1 MLGDVGMSDL
11 SNLKELTKAKAEQ
24 EITELKNKIIER
36 LSSIKRDGIDEL
48 IKYLEERTDY
58 FIAPA
63 STKFHSNFD
72 GGLAFHSDNV
82 VELLI
87 QKNKQY
93 KIGLSE
99 DTIYLTGYLHDL
111 CKCNLYEK
119 TMRLKKDEM
128 TGKWIGYASY
138 EFDEKIPLGHGEK
151 SVILLQQFVKL
162 SLEECLMIR
171 WHMGAYVPKDEYR
184 DYNKAIEMHKSV
196 LAFTNADA
204 EASHFLEEVRE
215 PELYTIE
222 EYNQYVKNKAMK
234 KNN

>member
-1 MLGDVGMSDL
+1 MSDL
-11 SNLKELTKAKAEQ
+11 KDLKDLKELTKAKEAQ
-24 EITELKNKIIER
+24 ERQEMQDKIIER

-48 IKYLEERTDY
+48 IKYLLERTDY

-72 GGLAFHSDNV
+72 GGLAFHSNNV
-82 VELLI
+82 VELML

-93 KIGLSE
+93 NLGLSN

-128 TGKWIGYASY
+128 TGRWIGYASY
-138 EFDEKIPLGHGEK
+138 EINETVPLGHGEK

-162 SLEECLMIR
+162 TLEECLMIR

-184 DYNKAIEMHKSV
+184 DYNKAIEMYKSV
-196 LAFTNADA
+196 LAFSNSDA
-204 EASHFLEEVRE
+204 EASHFLEEIRE
-215 PELYTIE
+215 QIGRAH
-222 EYNQYVKNKAMK
+222 V
-234 KNN
+234 

>member
-1 MLGDVGMSDL
+1 MSDL
-11 SNLKELTKAKAEQ
+11 KDLKELTKAKEKEEMEA
-24 EITELKNKIIER
+24 LKDKILNR
-36 LSSIKRDGIDEL
+36 LRSIKRDGIEEL
-48 IKYLEERTDY
+48 INYLLERTDY
-58 FIAPA
+58 FTAPA

-87 QKNKQY
+87 QKNEQY
-93 KIGLSE
+93 KLGLSN
-99 DTIYLTGYLHDL
+99 DTMYLTGYMHDL

-119 TMRLKKDEM
+119 TMRLKKDEI

-184 DYNKAIEMHKSV
+184 DYNKAIEMYKSV
-196 LAFTNADA
+196 LAFSNSDA
-204 EASHFLEEVRE
+204 EASHFLEEIRE
-215 PELYTIE
+215 PQTYPIE
-222 EYNQYVKNKAMK
+222 EYNKFVKEKAMK
-234 KNN
+234 KNR

>member
-1 MLGDVGMSDL
+1 MSDL
-11 SNLKELTKAKAEQ
+11 KDLKDLTKAKAAE
-24 EITELKNKIIER
+24 ERKELQDKIIER
-36 LSSIKRDGIDEL
+36 LRSIKREGIEDL
-48 IKYLEERTDY
+48 ITYLLERTDY

-72 GGLAFHSDNV
+72 GGLAFHSNNV

-87 QKNKQY
+87 QKNEQY
-93 KIGLSE
+93 KLGLSL

-111 CKCNLYEK
+111 CKCNIYEK

-138 EFDEKIPLGHGEK
+138 EINENVPLGHGEK

-171 WHMGAYVPKDEYR
+171 WHMGAYIPKEDYR
-184 DYNKAIEMHKSV
+184 DYNKAIELYKSV
-196 LAFTNADA
+196 LAFSNADA

-215 PELYTIE
+215 PELYKIE
-222 EYNQYVKNKAMK
+222 EYNQFVKERAMKNKNKA
-234 KNN
+234 

>member
-1 MLGDVGMSDL
+1 MSDL
-11 SNLKELTKAKAEQ
+11 KDLKELTKAKEK
-24 EITELKNKIIER
+24 EELENLKNKILDR
-36 LSSIKRDGIDEL
+36 LRSIKRDGIEDL
-48 IKYLEERTDY
+48 INYLLERTDY
-58 FIAPA
+58 FTAPA

-87 QKNKQY
+87 QKNEQY
-93 KIGLSE
+93 KLGLSN
-99 DTIYLTGYLHDL
+99 DTMYLTGYLHDL

-119 TMRLKKDEM
+119 TMRLKKDEL

-162 SLEECLMIR
+162 TLEECLMIR
-171 WHMGAYVPKDEYR
+171 WHMGAYIPKEDYR
-184 DYNKAIEMHKSV
+184 DYNKAIELYKSV
-196 LAFTNADA
+196 LAFSNADA

-215 PELYTIE
+215 PELYKIE
-222 EYNQYVKNKAMK
+222 EYNQFVKERAMKNKNKA
-234 KNN
+234 

>member
-1 MLGDVGMSDL
+1 MSDL
-11 SNLKELTKAKAEQ
+11 KDLKDLTKAKAEEERKVLQ
-24 EITELKNKIIER
+24 DKIIER
-36 LSSIKRDGIDEL
+36 LKSIKRDGIDDL
-48 IKYLEERTDY
+48 IKYLLERTDY
-58 FIAPA
+58 FTAPA

-72 GGLAFHSDNV
+72 GGLAFHSNNV

-87 QKNKQY
+87 QKNEQY
-93 KIGLSE
+93 KLGLSL

-111 CKCNLYEK
+111 CKCNIYEK

-138 EFDEKIPLGHGEK
+138 EINENVPLGHGEK

-162 SLEECLMIR
+162 TLEECLMIR
-171 WHMGAYVPKDEYR
+171 WHMGAYIPKEDYR
-184 DYNKAIEMHKSV
+184 DYNKAIEMYKSV

-215 PELYTIE
+215 PELYKIE
-222 EYNQYVKNKAMK
+222 EYNQFVKERAMRNKNKA
-234 KNN
+234 

>member
-1 MLGDVGMSDL
+1 MSDL
-11 SNLKELTKAKAEQ
+11 KDLKNLTKAKAAE
-24 EITELKNKIIER
+24 ERKELQDKIIER
-36 LSSIKRDGIDEL
+36 LRSIKRDGIEDL
-48 IKYLEERTDY
+48 ITYLLERTDY

-72 GGLAFHSDNV
+72 GGLAFHSNNV

-87 QKNKQY
+87 QKNEQY
-93 KIGLSE
+93 KLGLSL

-111 CKCNLYEK
+111 CKCNIYEK

-138 EFDEKIPLGHGEK
+138 EINENVPLGHGEK

-171 WHMGAYVPKDEYR
+171 WHMGAYIPKEDYR
-184 DYNKAIEMHKSV
+184 DYNKAIELYKSV
-196 LAFTNADA
+196 LAFSNADA

-215 PELYTIE
+215 PELYKIE
-222 EYNQYVKNKAMK
+222 EYNQFVKERAMKNKNKA
-234 KNN
+234 

>member
-1 MLGDVGMSDL
+1 MSDL
-11 SNLKELTKAKAEQ
+11 SDLKELTKAKEAQ
-24 EITELKNKIIER
+24 EMQELKDKIIER
-36 LSSIKRDGIDEL
+36 LRSVKRDGMDEL
-48 IKYLEERTDY
+48 IKYLVEKTDY
-58 FIAPA
+58 FTAPA

-72 GGLAFHSDNV
+72 GGLAFHSNNV

-87 QKNKQY
+87 QKNQQY
-93 KIGLSE
+93 KLGLSK

-119 TMRLKKDEM
+119 TMRLKKDEI
-128 TGKWIGYASY
+128 TGKWIGYAAY

-171 WHMGAYVPKDEYR
+171 WHMGAYIPKEEYR
-184 DYNKAIEMHKSV
+184 DFNKAIEMYKSV
-196 LAFTNADA
+196 LAFSNADA

-215 PELYTIE
+215 PELFTIE
-222 EYNQYVKNKAMK
+222 EYNQYVKDKAMK
-234 KNN
+234 SRE

>member
-1 MLGDVGMSDL
+1 MSDL
-11 SNLKELTKAKAEQ
+11 SDLKELTKAKAVEEIQ
-24 EITELKNKIIER
+24 EVKDKIIER

-48 IKYLEERTDY
+48 INYLADRTDY

-63 STKFHSNFD
+63 STKFHSNFG
-72 GGLAFHSDNV
+72 GGLALHSDNV

-93 KIGLSE
+93 KLGLSD

-119 TMRLKKDEM
+119 TMRLKKDEL
-128 TGKWIGYASY
+128 TGKWIGYACY

-162 SLEECLMIR
+162 TLEECLIIR

-184 DYNKAIEMHKSV
+184 DYNKAIEMHNSV
-196 LAFTNADA
+196 LAFTNSDA

-222 EYNQYVKNKAMK
+222 EYNQYVKDKAMK

>member
-1 MLGDVGMSDL
+1 MSDL
-11 SNLKELTKAKAEQ
+11 KDLKELTKAKAAE
-24 EITELKNKIIER
+24 ERKELQDKIIER
-36 LSSIKRDGIDEL
+36 LRSIKREGIEDL
-48 IKYLEERTDY
+48 ITYLLERTDY

-72 GGLAFHSDNV
+72 GGLAFHSNNV

-87 QKNKQY
+87 QKNEQY
-93 KIGLSE
+93 KLGLSL

-111 CKCNLYEK
+111 CKCNIYEK

-138 EFDEKIPLGHGEK
+138 EINENVPLGHGEK

-171 WHMGAYVPKDEYR
+171 WHMGAYIPKEDYR
-184 DYNKAIEMHKSV
+184 DYNKAIELYKSV
-196 LAFTNADA
+196 LAFSNADA

-215 PELYTIE
+215 PELYKIE
-222 EYNQYVKNKAMK
+222 EYNQFVKERAMKNRNKA
-234 KNN
+234 

>member
-1 MLGDVGMSDL
+1 MSDL
-11 SNLKELTKAKAEQ
+11 KDLKELTKAKEK
-24 EITELKNKIIER
+24 EELENLKNKILDR
-36 LSSIKRDGIDEL
+36 LRSIKRDGIEDL
-48 IKYLEERTDY
+48 INYLLERTDY
-58 FIAPA
+58 FTAPA

-87 QKNKQY
+87 QKNEQY
-93 KIGLSE
+93 KLGLSN
-99 DTIYLTGYLHDL
+99 DTMYLTGYLHDL

-119 TMRLKKDEM
+119 TMRLKKDEL

-162 SLEECLMIR
+162 TLEECLMIR

-184 DYNKAIEMHKSV
+184 DYNKAIEMYKSV
-196 LAFTNADA
+196 LAFSNADA

-222 EYNQYVKNKAMK
+222 EYNKYVKERALK
-234 KNN
+234 KSK

>member
-1 MLGDVGMSDL
+1 MSDL
-11 SNLKELTKAKAEQ
+11 KDLKNLTKAKAAE
-24 EITELKNKIIER
+24 ERKELQDKIIER
-36 LSSIKRDGIDEL
+36 LRSIKRDGIEDL
-48 IKYLEERTDY
+48 ITYLLERTDY

-72 GGLAFHSDNV
+72 GGLAFHSNNV

-87 QKNKQY
+87 QKNEQY
-93 KIGLSE
+93 KLGLSL

-111 CKCNLYEK
+111 CKCNIYEK

-138 EFDEKIPLGHGEK
+138 EINENVPLGHGEK

-171 WHMGAYVPKDEYR
+171 WHMGAYIPKEDYR
-184 DYNKAIEMHKSV
+184 DYNKAIELNKSIKNSV
-196 LAFTNADA
+196 ILNQQCRCRSFTFFRR
-204 EASHFLEEVRE
+204 SKR
-215 PELYTIE
+215 TRII
-222 EYNQYVKNKAMK
+222 
-234 KNN
+234 

>member
-1 MLGDVGMSDL
+1 MSDL
-11 SNLKELTKAKAEQ
+11 KDLKELTKAKEAQDRQ
-24 EITELKNKIIER
+24 EMQDKIIER
-36 LSSIKRDGIDEL
+36 LRSIKRDGIDEL
-48 IKYLEERTDY
+48 INYLLERTDY

-72 GGLAFHSDNV
+72 GGLAFHSNNV
-82 VELLI
+82 VELML

-93 KIGLSE
+93 NLGLSN

-138 EFDEKIPLGHGEK
+138 EINETVPLGHGEK

-162 SLEECLMIR
+162 TLEECLMIR

-184 DYNKAIEMHKSV
+184 DYNKAIEMYKSV
-196 LAFTNADA
+196 LAFSNSDA
-204 EASHFLEEVRE
+204 EASHFLEEIKD
-215 PELYTIE
+215 PQTYPIE
-222 EYNQYVKNKAMK
+222 EYNKFVKERAMK
-234 KNN
+234 NSK